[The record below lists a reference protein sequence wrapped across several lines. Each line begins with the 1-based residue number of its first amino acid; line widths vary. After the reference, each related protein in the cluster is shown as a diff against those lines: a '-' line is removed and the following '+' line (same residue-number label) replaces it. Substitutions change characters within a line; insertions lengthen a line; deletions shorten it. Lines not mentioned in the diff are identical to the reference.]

1 MIQDSFTVP
10 PTGIQTPVDD
20 AVHVWRI
27 RIDAFEG
34 ESAQQA
40 WLSPDECLRAG
51 RLRFEMDR
59 RQFIAVRCALRGIL
73 ALYSGRRPEEIRFC
87 YGHAGKPELATP
99 LDASG
104 LRFNISHSGML
115 ALCAVAHG
123 RRIGVDIEHVCLPPS
138 ADAIVDRIFA
148 PRERKEYYSAP
159 EHERASLFFR
169 VWTLKEAFVKAVG
182 EGLNR
187 LLGQRESAL
196 DLHSRPKVRTAGGSR
211 LAAQTWSAVEL
222 TPGPEYMA
230 AAIVEG
236 NVKSV
241 KCWEWQWSDEMAIS
255 GAPR

>member
-1 MIQDSFTVP
+1 MMQDLCAVAATEIQ
-10 PTGIQTPVDD
+10 GPVDG

-27 RIDAFEG
+27 RVDAFEG
-34 ESAQQA
+34 GRAQQA
-40 WLSPDECLRAG
+40 WLSPDECLRAN
-51 RLRFEMDR
+51 RLRFEIGR
-59 RQFIAVRCALRGIL
+59 RQFVAVRCALRGIL
-73 ALYSGRRPEEIRFC
+73 ALYSGRHPKEVRFR
-87 YGHAGKPELATP
+87 YGRGGKPELATP
-99 LDASG
+99 LDSSG
-104 LRFNISHSGML
+104 LRFNVSHSGML
-115 ALCAVAHG
+115 ALCAVAHD

-196 DLHSRPKVRTAGGSR
+196 DLRSRPKVRTAGGST

-241 KCWEWQWSDEMAIS
+241 KCWEWRWSDEMAIS